1 MNKNNEFEKNWL
13 NAQELPDSF
22 QILTNIISQRKA
34 IREYNS
40 QKIPSELVEKV
51 IKIACR
57 APSWYGLEPWF
68 ILVISN
74 QKIKQ
79 ELYPLFQQQ
88 KQVLACSHLFLI
100 LSYRGE
106 AFNWETDLFKQKVFW
121 KYNRLNEENYVE
133 FYQKS
138 LSLFNPNNPKKIS
151 IWAKQQC
158 FILLQNFLL
167 LWTSLNIA
175 TSPMGGFQEK
185 EVINYLEK
193 NHLIPFEHYNLA
205 MSFAIGFPLKEDLWK
220 KEVQERD
227 WKKVFRILD

>member
-1 MNKNNEFEKNWL
+1 MNKDSNLKKNWL
-13 NAQELPDSF
+13 NLAEQSSSF
-22 QILTNIISQRKA
+22 RVLSNIISQRKA

-68 ILVISN
+68 ILAISKE
-74 QKIKQ
+74 KIKQ
-79 ELYPLFQQQ
+79 DLYPLFHQQ
-88 KQVLACSHLFLI
+88 KQILSCSHVFLI

-106 AFNWETDLFKQKVFW
+106 AFNWETDSFKKKVLW
-121 KYNRLNEENYVE
+121 KYNRLTEENYAE
-133 FYQKS
+133 FCQKS
-138 LSLFNPNNPKKIS
+138 LVLFNPARLKKIS

-167 LWTSLNIA
+167 LWTSLNLA

-185 EVINYLEK
+185 KVIAYLEK
-193 NHLIPFEHYNLA
+193 NGLIPTGYYNLA
-205 MSFAIGFPLKEDLWK
+205 ISFAVGYPLKTELWK
-220 KEVQERD
+220 KQVQAKD
-227 WKKVFRILD
+227 WKKIFQIT

>member
-1 MNKNNEFEKNWL
+1 MNKNDNQTEPFYTL
-13 NAQELPDSF
+13 V
-22 QILTNIISQRKA
+22 NIISQRKA

-68 ILVISN
+68 ILVIDN
-74 QKIKQ
+74 KKIKQ
-79 ELYPLFQQQ
+79 DLYPLFYQQ
-88 KQVLACSHLFLI
+88 KQIISCSHLFLI

-106 AFNWETDLFKQKVFW
+106 AFNWETDLFKKKVFW
-121 KYNRLNEENYVE
+121 KYNRLTEETYPK
-133 FYQKS
+133 FCQKS
-138 LSLFNPNNPKKIS
+138 LSLFDTDKPKKIS
-151 IWAKQQC
+151 NWAKQQC

-185 EVINYLEK
+185 KIIAYLEENK
-193 NHLIPFEHYNLA
+193 LIPVGYYNLA
-205 MSFAIGFPLKEDLWK
+205 VSFAVGYSLEEELWK
-220 KEVQERD
+220 KEVQEKN
-227 WKKVFRILD
+227 WKKMFQII

>member
-1 MNKNNEFEKNWL
+1 MNKNSELKKNRL
-13 NAQELPDSF
+13 NLQESPDSF

-40 QKIPSELVEKV
+40 QKIPAELVEKV

-68 ILVISN
+68 ILVVSK

-79 ELYPLFQQQ
+79 ELYPFFHQQ
-88 KQVLACSHLFLI
+88 KQVIDCSHLFLI

-106 AFNWETDLFKQKVFW
+106 AFNWETDLFKKKVFC
-121 KYNRLNEENYVE
+121 KYNRLTEETYSE
-133 FYQKS
+133 FCQKS
-138 LSLFNPNNPKKIS
+138 LSLFNPDKPKKIS

-193 NHLIPFEHYNLA
+193 KNLIPAGYYNLA
-205 MSFAIGFPLKEDLWK
+205 MSFAAGFPLDVELWK
-220 KEVQERD
+220 KEVQEKD
-227 WKKVFRILD
+227 WKKRFKVLE